1 MTANH
6 TPRRR
11 LFAVT
16 VEMDYGAA
24 IGRPVTRVLHIEA
37 PTAEAAAEKVG
48 QLAGVGGYI
57 ESIRPMSDQWLPL

>member
-1 MTANH
+1 MTRNH

-16 VEMDYGAA
+16 IEMDYGAT

-48 QLAGVGGYI
+48 QLAGVGGFI
-57 ESIRPMSDQWLPL
+57 DSIRPL

>member
-1 MTANH
+1 MPSHH

-16 VEMDYGAA
+16 VEMAYGAA

-37 PTAEAAAEKVG
+37 ATAEAAAERVG
-48 QLAGVGGYI
+48 QLAGIGPGDFI
-57 ESIRPMSDQWLPL
+57 DSIRPL